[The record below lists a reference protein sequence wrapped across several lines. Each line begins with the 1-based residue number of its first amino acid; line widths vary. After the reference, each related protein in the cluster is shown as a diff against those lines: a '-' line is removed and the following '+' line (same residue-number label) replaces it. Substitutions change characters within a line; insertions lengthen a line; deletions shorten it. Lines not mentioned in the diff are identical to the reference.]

1 METRKITQDDI
12 NRTVWKACDTFRGVI
27 DPSQYK
33 DYILTMLFLKYVYLG
48 IVALLLVL
56 IVANMFKKDKFLYQL
71 DAALVII
78 PLILR
83 LLLIK

>member
-1 METRKITQDDI
+1 
-12 NRTVWKACDTFRGVI
+12 
-27 DPSQYK
+27 
-33 DYILTMLFLKYVYLG
+33 MLFLKYVYLA

-56 IVANMFKKDKFLYQL
+56 ILTNMFKRDKFLYQL

>member
-1 METRKITQDDI
+1 M
-12 NRTVWKACDTFRGVI
+12 
-27 DPSQYK
+27 
-33 DYILTMLFLKYVYLG
+33 MFLKYVYLG

-56 IVANMFKKDKFLYQL
+56 IVANMFKKDKVLYQL

-78 PLILR
+78 PLVLR

>member
-1 METRKITQDDI
+1 
-12 NRTVWKACDTFRGVI
+12 
-27 DPSQYK
+27 
-33 DYILTMLFLKYVYLG
+33 MLFLKYMYLA

-56 IVANMFKKDKFLYQL
+56 ILTNMFKKDKFLYQL

-78 PLILR
+78 PLVMR

>member
-1 METRKITQDDI
+1 
-12 NRTVWKACDTFRGVI
+12 
-27 DPSQYK
+27 
-33 DYILTMLFLKYVYLG
+33 MLFLKYVYLA

-56 IVANMFKKDKFLYQL
+56 ILTHMFKKDKFLYQL

>member
-1 METRKITQDDI
+1 MQ
-12 NRTVWKACDTFRGVI
+12 
-27 DPSQYK
+27 
-33 DYILTMLFLKYVYLG
+33 FLKYVYLA

-56 IVANMFKKDKFLYQL
+56 ILVNMFKKDKFLYQL

>member
-1 METRKITQDDI
+1 
-12 NRTVWKACDTFRGVI
+12 
-27 DPSQYK
+27 
-33 DYILTMLFLKYVYLG
+33 MLFLKYVYLA

-56 IVANMFKKDKFLYQL
+56 ILTNMFKKDKFLYQL

-83 LLLIK
+83 LLVIK

>member
-1 METRKITQDDI
+1 
-12 NRTVWKACDTFRGVI
+12 
-27 DPSQYK
+27 
-33 DYILTMLFLKYVYLG
+33 MLFLKYVYLA

-56 IVANMFKKDKFLYQL
+56 ILTNMFKKDKFLYQL
-71 DAALVII
+71 DAALVVI

>member
-1 METRKITQDDI
+1 
-12 NRTVWKACDTFRGVI
+12 
-27 DPSQYK
+27 
-33 DYILTMLFLKYVYLG
+33 MLFLKYVYLA
-48 IVALLLVL
+48 IVALILVL
-56 IVANMFKKDKFLYQL
+56 ILANMFKKDKFLYQL

>member
-1 METRKITQDDI
+1 
-12 NRTVWKACDTFRGVI
+12 
-27 DPSQYK
+27 
-33 DYILTMLFLKYVYLG
+33 MLFLKYVYLA

-56 IVANMFKKDKFLYQL
+56 ILTNMFKKDKFLYQQ